1 MKIYETFCDVSKVF
15 VIIVALTQSG
25 KTGTILAFIKE
36 CISSPYI
43 HTPVDNIYV
52 ITALS
57 STEWK
62 IQTKIRLPFNIKVFH
77 RDDLKDNFVEELK
90 NKRDVIIIMDE
101 VNVASQIGQTIQ
113 KQFKKIGWDSIETLL
128 DRDIKILE
136 LSATPD
142 GCLFSL
148 ADPNWGN
155 HVSMLTSDPGEGY
168 TSIFNLFDMGRVK
181 QYQDLSGHNRLTGEV
196 RPETIEHIRCLKR
209 EN

>member
-62 IQTKIRLPFNIKVFH
+62 IQTKIRLPLILRYF
-77 RDDLKDNFVEELK
+77 
-90 NKRDVIIIMDE
+90 
-101 VNVASQIGQTIQ
+101 
-113 KQFKKIGWDSIETLL
+113 IET
-128 DRDIKILE
+128 
-136 LSATPD
+136 T
-142 GCLFSL
+142 
-148 ADPNWGN
+148 
-155 HVSMLTSDPGEGY
+155 
-168 TSIFNLFDMGRVK
+168 
-181 QYQDLSGHNRLTGEV
+181 
-196 RPETIEHIRCLKR
+196 
-209 EN
+209 